1 MSNERSY
8 RPSDSTTIGI
18 RGLMSLLPLM
28 CNCLVA
34 HYLQPVGCAKEAVV
48 EVTREVVLEAPLDE
62 VWEALTDPDQ
72 LEEWF
77 TEDGEERE
85 LVVEEVETR
94 RRVAYT
100 WDEGHVAIEVEE
112 VERGTRVVV
121 TETGEP
127 GWNAVFSLRTL
138 NHAYA

>member
-1 MSNERSY
+1 LH
-8 RPSDSTTIGI
+8 D
-18 RGLMSLLPLM
+18 
-28 CNCLVA
+28 
-34 HYLQPVGCAKEAVV
+34 KEAVV

-62 VWEALTDPDQ
+62 VWDALTDPAQ

-77 TEDGEERE
+77 SEDGEERV

-100 WDEGHVAIEVEE
+100 WDDGNVAIEIEE

-127 GWNAVFSLRTL
+127 GWNAVFSLRAIA
-138 NHAYA
+138 HAYA

>member
-1 MSNERSY
+1 VQL
-8 RPSDSTTIGI
+8 IGCTVYATV
-18 RGLMSLLPLM
+18 RLRE
-28 CNCLVA
+28 
-34 HYLQPVGCAKEAVV
+34 KEAIV
-48 EVTREVVLEAPLDE
+48 EVTREVVLEAPLEE
-62 VWEALTDPDQ
+62 VWDVLTDPEQ

-77 TEDGEERE
+77 SEDGEERE

-112 VERGTRVVV
+112 VETGTRVVV

-127 GWNAVFSLRTL
+127 GWNAVFALRSL
-138 NHAYA
+138 AYAYA